1 MQDCSGGKHMLLTVD
16 VGNTL
21 IAFGVF
27 DESRLVASFKTATDI
42 KKSLDEYIST
52 IDTFIQFRKI
62 DKNAFRGAIISSVV
76 PFLTEVMREA
86 LRLTFHLDSVVL
98 TPGLKTGLPIFIDHP
113 NELGS
118 DLVAD
123 SVGAIAKYGA
133 PLTIIDLGTAIKI
146 LAIDHKG
153 AFVGATFY
161 PGLYVAVDALI
172 GRAAQLA
179 RVSLSR
185 PKKVIGK
192 NTKDSTNAG
201 AIYGTASMIDGL
213 VAKFEEELG
222 YPTKRVITGGDA
234 PYVKDLL
241 PDFIYDEF
249 LLLDGLRIIYEWNEA
264 KKNEK

>member
-1 MQDCSGGKHMLLTVD
+1 MLLTVD

-27 DESRLVASFKTATDI
+27 EQSRLVASFKTATDI
-42 KKSLDEYIST
+42 KKSLDEYVST
-52 IDTFIQFRKI
+52 IETFIQFRKI
-62 DKNAFRGAIISSVV
+62 DKSAFRGAIISSVV

-86 LRLTFHLDSVVL
+86 LRLSFKLESIIL
-98 TPGLKTGLPIFIDHP
+98 TPGLKTGLPILIDHP

-123 SVGAIAKYGA
+123 AVGAIAKYGS
-133 PLTIIDLGTAIKI
+133 PLIIVDLGTAIKL

-172 GRAAQLA
+172 GRAAQLS

-213 VAKFEEELG
+213 VKKFEEELG
-222 YPTKRVITGGDA
+222 YPTKHILTGGDA
-234 PYVKDLL
+234 IYVKDLL
-241 PDFIYDEF
+241 ADFIYDEI
-249 LLLDGLRIIYEWNEA
+249 LLLDGLRVIYERNEA
-264 KKNEK
+264 RKNEK